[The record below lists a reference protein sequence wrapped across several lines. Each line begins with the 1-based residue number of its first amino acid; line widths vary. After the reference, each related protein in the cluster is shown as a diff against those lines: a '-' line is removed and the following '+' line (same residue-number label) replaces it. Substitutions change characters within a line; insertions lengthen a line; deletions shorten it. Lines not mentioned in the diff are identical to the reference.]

1 MNKLLCIIL
10 LLVCI
15 VGCQP
20 NGRVQFVAVVQDHEQ
35 LTNETNN
42 AVILTIKGDMDNMK
56 SKGTLTPEMELAGNK
71 LIERLELIK
80 KQSQLISKYVQSAY
94 VDEEL
99 LSEMLNSIWKG
110 NANVK
115 KTSKVIKATTVT
127 TVTSGNVKV
136 SY

>member
-1 MNKLLCIIL
+1 ML

-15 VGCQP
+15 VGCEP
-20 NGRVQFVAVVQDHEQ
+20 KGRVEFVAVVQDHEK
-35 LTNETNN
+35 LSIEMNN
-42 AVILTIKGDMDNMK
+42 AVIKTIQGDMDNMRF
-56 SKGTLTPEMELAGNK
+56 KGTLTPEIELAGNK
-71 LIERLELIK
+71 LIERLELAK

-110 NANVK
+110 NTNVE
-115 KTSKVIKATTVT
+115 KTSKATKTT
-127 TVTSGNVKV
+127 TVTSENVKV